1 MLVILS
7 LVCGLFVSAFGR
19 RECIGLSGQ
28 LSCANDHR
36 LHAHIEVTVWDADFF
51 LLNPVGYY
59 GWNEDDMMGITYTS
73 EKGEFLVYG
82 CADDPDFLPVLI
94 NNRPDPYLTFRHYCN
109 SLLGEKVKLQLP
121 QVFMPTMQEL
131 GVIRLERNETRA
143 GGRFGRALRQR
154 KHKHVG

>member
-7 LVCGLFVSAFGR
+7 LICGLFAPAFGR

-28 LSCANDHR
+28 LSCANDYR
-36 LHAHIEVTVWDADFF
+36 LHEHIEVDS
-51 LLNPVGYY
+51 VGYY
-59 GWNEDDMMGITYTS
+59 GWNEDDMMGITYTN

-143 GGRFGRALRQR
+143 GGRFGRALRHR
-154 KHKHVG
+154 KHEHVG